1 MNIAIVKPYEC
12 FYSVKHAVP
21 GMLPNP
27 KSKQC
32 KDTPSGQNSAEE
44 NGNNYTG
51 VAMRLALAH
60 YSPSV
65 SLSIKSKTAIIRAAT
80 NSSVSPA
87 FLALSIQHGYQREPF
102 PI

>member
-1 MNIAIVKPYEC
+1 MNVSIVLNMLFLEC
-12 FYSVKHAVP
+12 FQI
-21 GMLPNP
+21 PNP
-27 KSKQC
+27 NSARIHQ
-32 KDTPSGQNSAEE
+32 SGQNSTEE

-65 SLSIKSKTAIIRAAT
+65 SLSIKSETAIIRAAT
-80 NSSVSPA
+80 NPSVSPA